1 MGLPDAVSAIEG
13 LDRVPGKIEANGAIG
28 RVVHN
33 HTHGPTKGWQRFMPV
48 LAAELDPLFGEE
60 HIRCVE
66 VADAS
71 SDRILP
77 DATIIPFDN
86 RGKKLQRASWK
97 GFVLKRQGKHEV
109 WVRQGFA
116 PSADSRT
123 KEVADG
129 TAK

>member
-1 MGLPDAVSAIEG
+1 
-13 LDRVPGKIEANGAIG
+13 
-28 RVVHN
+28 
-33 HTHGPTKGWQRFMPV
+33 MPV

-86 RGKKLQRASWK
+86 RGKSFQRFRQLE
-97 GFVLKRQGKHEV
+97 GFCPQTTGK
-109 WVRQGFA
+109 
-116 PSADSRT
+116 T
-123 KEVADG
+123 
-129 TAK
+129 